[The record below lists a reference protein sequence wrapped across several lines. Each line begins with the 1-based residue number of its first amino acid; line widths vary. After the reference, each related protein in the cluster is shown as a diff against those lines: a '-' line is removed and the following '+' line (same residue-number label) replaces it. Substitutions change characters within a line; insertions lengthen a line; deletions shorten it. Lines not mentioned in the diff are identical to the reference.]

1 MAIWKAYRVSDAI
14 TEVEDERFVLP
25 VIQRR
30 LVWDEEK
37 MELLF
42 DTLLKGDS
50 FGGIMV
56 IEEEKGTKPLFN
68 YRPFT
73 KDGGIIASREIKELT
88 QQQLFVIDGQ
98 QRIQSFYIGLKGSI
112 NGKVMYFDLFSDFD
126 AEFEFKFENS
136 EDNLPKQSKD
146 NSERPIP
153 EHYWYLVSS
162 LLKRLKD
169 TNDEDQVADEIIA
182 SQKIDGIAKGNH
194 IRKNV
199 KAFYKNIITAETLG
213 ISKVSINKTFDE
225 VSNKQRIVE
234 LFRRL
239 NDGGTKLSSFDLVA
253 SILKGFS
260 WKMEGFLEKMLD
272 EYEDIGLSQD
282 NLIKLIFLLQDDH
295 NKEMASIEAKDA
307 EFAITNN
314 DRIGSTLKSLK
325 DFLIHAKLYDYYR
338 DGNRS
343 FIPLFFIAYHL
354 FHKDMDTKRLS
365 VFFDNFDSGNIDYPL
380 MYEWVYHSLLNG
392 VFRSRGA
399 GWVSYKTGV
408 RKLLAE
414 IKKHKNQIFPK
425 NELFNVYIE
434 HPVAFFK
441 SYDASNLDN
450 LDRSFLYYLIYDRN
464 QTIRAQDVD
473 HIMPKSILGSL
484 SYGWDEINSV
494 KNFQLI
500 DYGTNRGTKSG
511 KPFKEWI
518 YKNVSDKPAFVK
530 RHLIPENESL
540 WDESMFQDFTK
551 ERADLILDKVSK
563 YLPKRYNHEGA

>member
-1 MAIWKAYRVSDAI
+1 MAIWKTYRVSDAI
-14 TEVEDERFVLP
+14 TEVEDEKFVLP

-68 YRPFT
+68 YRSFT
-73 KDGGIIASREIKELT
+73 KDGGIIPSREIEKLT

-98 QRIQSFYIGLKGSI
+98 QRMQSFYIGLKGSI
-112 NGKVMYFDLFSDFD
+112 NGKVMYFDIFSDFNS
-126 AEFEFKFENS
+126 EFEFKFENS
-136 EDNLPKQSKD
+136 EAELPKQSKD
-146 NSERPIP
+146 NAERPVP

-182 SQKIDGIAKGNH
+182 SNKIDDSAKKKH

-199 KAFYKNIITAETLG
+199 KAFYKNIITSETLG
-213 ISKVSINKTFDE
+213 VSQVSINKTLDE
-225 VSNKQRIVE
+225 ISNKQRIVE

-260 WKMEGFLEKMLD
+260 WEMEGFLEKMLD

-295 NKEMASIEAKDA
+295 KKEMASIEAKDA
-307 EFAITNN
+307 EFAITNKE
-314 DRIGSTLKSLK
+314 RINSTLKSVK

-338 DGNRS
+338 GSSRS

-354 FHKDMDTKRLS
+354 FHKQIETKPLS
-365 VFFDNFDSGNIDYPL
+365 FYFDNFDAGNVDFPI
-380 MYEWVYHSLLNG
+380 MYDWIYRSLLNG

-399 GWVSYKTGV
+399 GWVAYKTGV
-408 RKLLAE
+408 RKLLVE
-414 IKKHKNQIFPK
+414 IKKHRNKTFPK
-425 NELFNVYIE
+425 KELFSVYLE
-434 HPVAFFK
+434 HPVVFTQ
-441 SYDASNLDN
+441 SYDAGNLDS
-450 LDRSFLYYLIYDRN
+450 LDRSFLYYLMYDRN
-464 QTIRAQDVD
+464 QTIRNQDID
-473 HIMPKSILGSL
+473 HIMPKSILANL
-484 SYGWDEINSV
+484 KYGWDEINSI

-500 DYGTNRGTKSG
+500 DYGTNRGIKNG
-511 KPFKEWI
+511 KPFKDWM
-518 YKNVSDKPAFVK
+518 NNHVADKSAFSK
-530 RHLIPENESL
+530 RHLIPNDEAIWEEDKFPDFIEN
-540 WDESMFQDFTK
+540 
-551 ERADLILDKVSK
+551 RAKLILDKISK
-563 YLPKRYNHEGA
+563 YLP

>member
-73 KDGGIIASREIKELT
+73 KDGGMIASREIKELT

-112 NGKVMYFDLFSDFD
+112 NGKVMYFDLFSDFN

-136 EDNLPKQSKD
+136 EDKLPKHSKD

-153 EHYWYLVSS
+153 EHDWYLVSS

-169 TNDEDQVADEIIA
+169 TNDEDQVADEKIA
-182 SQKIDGIAKGNH
+182 SQKVVDSDKEKH

-213 ISKVSINKTFDE
+213 ISKVSINKSFDE

-260 WKMEGFLEKMLD
+260 WEMEGFLEKMLD

-295 NKEMASIEAKDA
+295 KKEMASIEAKDA
-307 EFAITNN
+307 EFAITNK
-314 DRIGSTLKSLK
+314 DRVGSTLKSLK
-325 DFLIHAKLYDYYR
+325 DFLIHAKLYDYYH

-354 FHKDMDTKRLS
+354 FHKDMDAKSLS
-365 VFFDNFDSGNIDYPL
+365 VFFDNFDSGNNDYPL

-399 GWVSYKTGV
+399 GWVAYKTGV
-408 RKLLAE
+408 RKLLVE
-414 IKKHKNQIFPK
+414 IKKHKDKAFPK
-425 NELFNVYIE
+425 SGLFNVYIE
-434 HPVAFFK
+434 YPVVFSE

-450 LDRSFLYYLIYDRN
+450 LDRSFLYYLMYDRN
-464 QTIRAQDVD
+464 QTIRTQDVD
-473 HIMPKSILGSL
+473 HIMPKSILGSVDI
-484 SYGWDEINSV
+484 SH
-494 KNFQLI
+494 
-500 DYGTNRGTKSG
+500 R
-511 KPFKEWI
+511 
-518 YKNVSDKPAFVK
+518 
-530 RHLIPENESL
+530 
-540 WDESMFQDFTK
+540 
-551 ERADLILDKVSK
+551 
-563 YLPKRYNHEGA
+563 

>member
-30 LVWDEEK
+30 LVWNEEK
-37 MELLF
+37 MAMLF

-56 IEEEKGTKPLFN
+56 IKEEKGSKPLFN

-73 KDGGIIASREIKELT
+73 KDGGIIPSREIEKLT

-112 NGKVMYFDLFSDFD
+112 NGKVMYFDLFSDFNS
-126 AEFEFKFENS
+126 EFEFKFENS
-136 EDNLPKQSKD
+136 ETKLPKQSKD
-146 NSERPIP
+146 NAERPVP

-169 TNDEDQVADEIIA
+169 TNDEDQVADEII
-182 SQKIDGIAKGNH
+182 SSKKIEDALKKKH

-213 ISKVSINKTFDE
+213 ISQVSINKTFDE

-260 WKMEGFLEKMLD
+260 WKMEGFLEKMLE

-295 NKEMASIEAKDA
+295 KKEMAFIEAKDA
-307 EFAITNN
+307 EFAITNE
-314 DRIGSTLKSLK
+314 DRINSTLKCVK

-338 DGNRS
+338 SGNRS

-354 FHKDMDTKRLS
+354 FYKDIDRKSLA
-365 VFFDNFDSGNIDYPL
+365 VYFDNFDAGNVDFPI
-380 MYEWVYHSLLNG
+380 MYEWIYHSLLNG
-392 VFRSRGA
+392 VYRSRGA
-399 GWVSYKTGV
+399 GWIAYKTGI

-414 IKKHKNQIFPK
+414 IKKHKNKVFPK
-425 NELFNVYIE
+425 EELFNVYTE
-434 HPVAFFK
+434 HPVVFTQ
-441 SYDASNLDN
+441 SYKTENLDS
-450 LDRSFLYYLIYDRN
+450 LDRSFLFYLMYDRN
-464 QTIRAQDVD
+464 QTIRNQDID
-473 HIMPKSILGSL
+473 HIMPKSILATL
-484 SYGWDEINSV
+484 KYGWDEINSI

-500 DYGTNRGTKSG
+500 DYGTNRGIKNG
-511 KPFKEWI
+511 KPFKEWMDN
-518 YKNVSDKPAFVK
+518 YVSDKPSFVK
-530 RHLIPENESL
+530 KHLIPGDEGIWGESRF
-540 WDESMFQDFTK
+540 SDFIEK
-551 ERADLILDKVSK
+551 RAMQILAKISK
-563 YLPKRYNHEGA
+563 YLP

>member
-14 TEVEDERFVLP
+14 TEVEDEKFVLP

-56 IEEEKGTKPLFN
+56 IEEEKGSKPLFN

-73 KDGGIIASREIKELT
+73 KDGGIIPSREIEKLT

-112 NGKVMYFDLFSDFD
+112 NGKVMYFDLFSDFNS
-126 AEFEFKFENS
+126 EFEFKFKNS
-136 EDNLPKQSKD
+136 EAKLPKQSKD
-146 NSERPIP
+146 NAERPVP

-182 SQKIDGIAKGNH
+182 SNKIDDSAKKKH

-213 ISKVSINKTFDE
+213 ISQVSINKTFDE
-225 VSNKQRIVE
+225 ITNKQRIVE

-253 SILKGFS
+253 SMLKGFS
-260 WKMEGFLEKMLD
+260 WEMEGFLEKMLD

-295 NKEMASIEAKDA
+295 KKEMASIEPKDA
-307 EFAITNN
+307 EFAITNKE
-314 DRIGSTLKSLK
+314 RINSTLKSVK

-354 FHKDMDTKRLS
+354 FHKDIETKPLA
-365 VFFDNFDSGNIDYPL
+365 VYFNNFDAGNVDFPI
-380 MYEWVYHSLLNG
+380 MYDWIYHSLLNG

-399 GWVSYKTGV
+399 GWVAYKTGV
-408 RKLLAE
+408 RKLLVE
-414 IKKHKNQIFPK
+414 IKKHRNKPFPK
-425 NELFNVYIE
+425 EELFSVYIE
-434 HPVAFFK
+434 HPVVFTQ
-441 SYDASNLDN
+441 SYDAGKLDN
-450 LDRSFLYYLIYDRN
+450 LDRSFLYYLMYDRN
-464 QTIRAQDVD
+464 QTIRNQDID
-473 HIMPKSILGSL
+473 HIMPKSILANL
-484 SYGWDEINSV
+484 KYGWDDINSI

-500 DYGTNRGTKSG
+500 DYGTNRGIKNG
-511 KPFKEWI
+511 KPFKEWLNDYI
-518 YKNVSDKPAFVK
+518 SDKPSFVK
-530 RHLIPENESL
+530 RHLIPDDEGIWEESKF
-540 WDESMFQDFTK
+540 SDFIGR
-551 ERADLILDKVSK
+551 RAELIVAKIAK
-563 YLPKRYNHEGA
+563 YLP